1 MVTAVEYYTQL
12 WLSVIAEKSGS
23 VVRSDGLQLSHIKR
37 SPLRI
42 ALIYGVVGAL
52 WVAVSDQLLS
62 WFTAGQPAS
71 TVALLQTL
79 KGWVFILIS
88 VLLIWA
94 LVKVLV
100 LKLDRVLNLLN
111 LQNVVIANT
120 HNGIVST
127 DAHRRVIYVNSAYC
141 EATGYR
147 AEDVVGLTL
156 EQLRSGNHDEAYYQ
170 AIWQTVRTQ
179 GVWRGEIVNR
189 RKDGSLYHDWMTLS
203 QVTDDDGNVRY
214 YVAVLSDI
222 TEQKTG
228 RERLRYLAFYDPL
241 TDLPN
246 RALASEH
253 LATSLRRLSATVG
266 QRAAVLFI
274 DIDDF
279 KTINESH
286 GHPMGDQ
293 LLRLTAERLADCLDE
308 SHYLGRF
315 GGDEFL
321 VVMSDTNEDEA
332 ERLAMTLLD
341 GLSRPFELTETLSV
355 NVRASIG
362 ICLGEGMANAG
373 QDQTARLF
381 SQADS
386 ALQEA
391 KRNGKNIYAF
401 YHTGMTATATRRLR
415 LETALNGAI
424 TRNELRLYYQPVF
437 ELASG
442 RLVGSEA
449 LVRWQHPE
457 WGLVSPGDF
466 IPLAESTGM
475 IVDIGEWVLAE
486 ATRQQC
492 DWLQRGWMPGKM
504 AVNVSFRQI
513 ARGDLDQVIMR
524 LLSGSGIPPECL
536 ELELTESGLIALG
549 SNTLELLREIRDTG
563 VTVAI
568 DDFGTGYSSLAY
580 LRQLPVDKLKIDRSF
595 VSELVEKGRDQEIV
609 QAVVAMAKALRL
621 QVQAEGV
628 ETETQ
633 RRILRDVACDTYQGY
648 LSSPPVPA
656 DEFEARFLAQSS
668 ADADVQP
675 GPAPC

>member
-1 MVTAVEYYTQL
+1 M
-12 WLSVIAEKSGS
+12 
-23 VVRSDGLQLSHIKR
+23 QLSHIRR
-37 SPLRI
+37 SPIRI
-42 ALIYGVVGAL
+42 ALIYGVISAI
-52 WVAVSDQLLS
+52 WVALSDQVLS
-62 WFTAGQPAS
+62 WLAVGQPTA

-79 KGWVFILIS
+79 KGWLFILIS
-88 VLLIWA
+88 VVLIWA
-94 LVKVLV
+94 LVRTLV
-100 LKLDRVLNLLN
+100 HKLDRVLNLLN

-127 DAHRRVIYVNSAYC
+127 DADRKVIYVNSAYC

-147 AEDVVGLTL
+147 ADEVIGQSLD
-156 EQLRSGNHDEAYYQ
+156 QLRSNNDDENYYRN
-170 AIWQTVRTQ
+170 IWETVQEQ

-203 QVTDDDGNVRY
+203 RVADDTGDARY
-214 YVAVLSDI
+214 YVAVVSDI

-253 LATSLRRLSATVG
+253 LATSLRRVSANVDH
-266 QRAAVLFI
+266 RAAVLFI

-293 LLRLTAERLADCLDE
+293 LLRLTAERLSACLDQ

-321 VVMSDTNEDEA
+321 VVMSDANEESA
-332 ERLAMTLLD
+332 ERLAMRLLD
-341 GLSRPFELTETLSV
+341 GLAQPFELSASLSV

-362 ICLGEGMANAG
+362 ICLGEGISNAG
-373 QDQTARLF
+373 NDDTARML

-386 ALQEA
+386 ALQQA

-401 YHTGMTATATRRLR
+401 YHTGMTATATKRLQ
-415 LETALNGAI
+415 LETALSGARK
-424 TRNELRLYYQPVF
+424 RNELRLYYQPVF

-475 IVDIGEWVLAE
+475 IVDIGEWVLEE

-492 DWLQRGWMPGKM
+492 LWLKRGLSPGKM

-513 ARGDLDQVIMR
+513 ARGDLAELITR

-549 SNTLELLREIRDTG
+549 SNTLSLLRDIRDTG

-580 LRQLPVDKLKIDRSF
+580 LKRLPVDKLKIDQSF
-595 VSELVEKGRDQEIV
+595 VQELAETGRDQQIV
-609 QAVVAMAKALRL
+609 QAVVAMARALRL

-628 ETETQ
+628 ETENQLT
-633 RRILRDVACDTYQGY
+633 ILRDIACNTFQGY
-648 LSSPPVPA
+648 LKSPPVPA
-656 DEFEARFLAQSS
+656 DEFEAGFLTVTAEQAEATPDSRSGRS
-668 ADADVQP
+668 ASREFP
-675 GPAPC
+675 GS